1 MDYVDANILAYAFSS
16 DGLKSEKSRQL
27 LKDHELVTCTLSLD
41 EVAWKFFKISPSLAV
56 SVVRGLQSA
65 PKLSFLPFT
74 RDEFDDFTRLLEHGT
89 APRDA
94 VHAATALKL
103 GCKTIYSEDKDFDK
117 VKGLKRR
124 VPW

>member
-1 MDYVDANILAYAFSS
+1 MDYVDANILAYAASD

-27 LKDHELVTCTLSLD
+27 LKDRELVTSTLSLD
-41 EVAWKFFKISPSLAV
+41 EVAWKFFKTSPPLAA
-56 SVVRGLQSA
+56 SIVRGLQSA
-65 PKLSFLPFT
+65 PKLSFKPFT
-74 RDEFDDFTRLLEHGT
+74 RDEFEEFACLLELGT

-94 VHAATALKL
+94 VHAATALRA
-103 GCKTIYSEDKDFDK
+103 GCRVIYSEDKDFDS